1 MEVQILWNIKAAIC
15 VAFPTC
21 DLTGKWVQICTRI
34 ERYRPIVRWRQV
46 VWTKPMTGRIKFN
59 TDGSYM
65 QESISR
71 AGIGG
76 VLRDGTGHLIMA
88 FSVPTQ
94 CKSNNQ
100 AEAMA
105 ALYAIEWCNRAGY
118 DKYDLELDSMVVTNM
133 LKEKDTNNMKQKNI
147 INELSTLW
155 KVQK

>member
-46 VWTKPMTGRIKFN
+46 VWTKPVT
-59 TDGSYM
+59 GSYM
-65 QESISR
+65 QER
-71 AGIGG
+71 
-76 VLRDGTGHLIMA
+76 VLRDDTGHLIMA

-118 DKYDLELDSMVVTNM
+118 DKYDMELGLNGGYNYARRKRHQQSEAEKHYQTNCQRYGKGRSEH
-133 LKEKDTNNMKQKNI
+133 L
-147 INELSTLW
+147 TLL
-155 KVQK
+155 